1 MNRYKRR
8 GRIFWGVVVLGLAA
22 AVICQLCGLFDWDM
36 VSWRLA
42 WPFIPALLSF
52 AGLVSGGLNTWN
64 FGVFGVSA
72 WLLLCNYGVIRVE
85 HGIALGFAI
94 FFAVLGIGL
103 IVSAFLP
110 DRRRGGR
117 QPAAPVETRGG
128 ARESAVFDDVHF
140 ICAEQEFTG
149 GRYSTVFGDATID
162 LRSAAIRDG
171 AVLEASCVFGDVRI
185 LLPAGCR
192 VQVQGSRVFGDVRM
206 NASLPTDETLP
217 LLYIRHSVVF
227 GDVQIL

>member
-1 MNRYKRR
+1 MNGYKRR

-22 AVICQLCGLFDWDM
+22 AAICQLCGLFEWDM
-36 VSWRLA
+36 VSWRRA
-42 WPFIPALLSF
+42 WPFIPTLLSF

-64 FGVFGVSA
+64 SSVFAVSA
-72 WLLLCNYGVIRVE
+72 WLLLCNYGVIRVK

-94 FFAVLGIGL
+94 FFAVMGIGL

-110 DRRRGGR
+110 DRRRRGH
-117 QPAAPVETRGG
+117 QAAVPVEVAGG
-128 ARESAVFDDVHF
+128 TRESAVFDDVHF
-140 ICAEQEFTG
+140 TCSEQEFTG
-149 GRYSTVFGDATID
+149 GKYRTVFGDATID
-162 LRSAAIRDG
+162 LRSATVRDG
-171 AVLEASCVFGDVRI
+171 AVLDASCVFGDVRI

-192 VQVQGSRVFGDVRM
+192 VQVEGSRVFGDVRM

-217 LLYIRHSVVF
+217 LLHIRHSVVF